1 MKRKASIERKTKE
14 TDIKIIWML
23 DGVGNSSINTKIPF
37 FNHMLELFSRHG
49 LFDLEI
55 HATEDIEVDYHH
67 LVEDVGIAMGRALKD
82 AIGDFSGIKRYGH
95 AVVPMDEA
103 LCLLAID
110 LSGRPNFVFK
120 GTLKGRTGNF
130 DTTLIKEFFKGFVN
144 EAKVTV
150 HVNLF
155 YGDNIH
161 HKIEAVFK
169 AFGKALR
176 EAITQDKNIKGPLST
191 KGII

>member
-55 HATEDIEVDYHH
+55 HATGDIEVDYHH

>member
-49 LFDLEI
+49 FFDLEI
-55 HATEDIEVDYHH
+55 HATGDIEVDYHH

>member
-1 MKRKASIERKTKE
+1 MKRKAIIERKTKE
-14 TDIKIIWML
+14 TDIKISWML
-23 DGVGNSSINTKIPF
+23 DGAGNSSINTKIPF
-37 FNHMLELFSRHG
+37 FDHMLELFSKHG
-49 LFDLEI
+49 FFDLEI
-55 HATEDIEVDYHH
+55 HATGDIEVDHHH
-67 LVEDVGIAMGRALKD
+67 LVEDMGIAMGRALKE
-82 AIGDFSGIKRYGH
+82 ALGDFSGIKRYGH
-95 AVVPMDEA
+95 AIVPMDEA

-120 GTLKGRTGNF
+120 GTLKGHTGNF
-130 DTTLIKEFFKGFVN
+130 DTILIKEYFKGFVN
-144 EAKVTV
+144 EAKITV

-161 HKIEAVFK
+161 HKVEAIFK

-176 EAITQDKNIKGPLST
+176 EAIAQDKNIKGPLST

>member
-1 MKRKASIERKTKE
+1 
-14 TDIKIIWML
+14 
-23 DGVGNSSINTKIPF
+23 
-37 FNHMLELFSRHG
+37 MLELFSRHG

-55 HATEDIEVDYHH
+55 HATGDIEVDYHH